1 MMSTPTELRRRGDA
15 NRLTEVDELAV
26 VDLAVEAKEKEAC
39 CQSS

>member
-1 MMSTPTELRRRGDA
+1 MSTPTELRRRGHST
-15 NRLTEVDELAV
+15 RLTDVDELAV